1 MICYVCL
8 DLPWEMSMKVMENI
22 CLQDE
27 PPIVLISTME
37 KNTFSNG
44 YHVYKDT

>member
-22 CLQDE
+22 CLQETSNCFD
-27 PPIVLISTME
+27 LHYAE
-37 KNTFSNG
+37 K
-44 YHVYKDT
+44 YV